1 MEWLARVNW
10 VDVIVIIIILRS
22 TYVGSQRG
30 LLGEFFHIFWIF
42 IAIIFSTHLYF
53 PISQFL
59 NKYLFIAV
67 NISDLISF
75 LFVAGVIYLIF
86 RFAGKFL
93 QKTVKIEVFP
103 NLNRIGGSILG
114 LVKGLALTMIITLVM
129 LLIPIRYV
137 YYSVHTKSLTGPFFI
152 KAGTTVYRKC
162 AEIVPV
168 MKKRDLQ
175 PLLSGAKPLD
185 LGIFRLKRRNDL
197 DDILQ

>member
-93 QKTVKIEVFP
+93 QSFDADPLERKQEEMRVHEVTQKALGSLKLPHLDYVLEAYRNYQYMEQLRDYAETV
-103 NLNRIGGSILG
+103 
-114 LVKGLALTMIITLVM
+114 
-129 LLIPIRYV
+129 
-137 YYSVHTKSLTGPFFI
+137 
-152 KAGTTVYRKC
+152 
-162 AEIVPV
+162 
-168 MKKRDLQ
+168 
-175 PLLSGAKPLD
+175 
-185 LGIFRLKRRNDL
+185 
-197 DDILQ
+197 